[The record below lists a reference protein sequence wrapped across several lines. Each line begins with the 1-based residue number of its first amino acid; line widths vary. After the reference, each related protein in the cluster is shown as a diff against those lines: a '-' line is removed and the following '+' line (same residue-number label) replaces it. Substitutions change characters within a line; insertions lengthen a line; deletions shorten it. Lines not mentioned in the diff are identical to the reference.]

1 MLPDRRQLLHYR
13 LRYEQTGRL
22 LCAHGISYQMSFQVE
37 MLSPELFLTVHD
49 EIRADGEKRGLLH
62 HFPAAHR
69 FEVPALGFVTADAR
83 PGCLL
88 LSTFHTFPSEYTVVK
103 TQSLIEKV

>member
-1 MLPDRRQLLHYR
+1 
-13 LRYEQTGRL
+13 
-22 LCAHGISYQMSFQVE
+22 
-37 MLSPELFLTVHD
+37 
-49 EIRADGEKRGLLH
+49 LH

-69 FEVPALGFVTADAR
+69 FEVPPLGFVTADAR

-88 LSTFHTFPSEYTVVK
+88 LSTFHTFPGEYTVVK